1 MTAYVKRKPSSS
13 APKDKLPLSTASLLR
28 EAKADLEQAERDD
41 FAGRLAIGEC
51 ENALHMARQRYARR
65 RLEYAEAYKAYRLAR
80 AEAAAERHRERAAG
94 RRILRQKGRT
104 AR

>member
-1 MTAYVKRKPSSS
+1 MTVAAKRKPSAS
-13 APKDKLPLSTASLLR
+13 AKDKLPLSTANLLR

-65 RLEYAEAYKAYRLAR
+65 RLNYAEAYKAYRLAR
-80 AEAAAERHRERAAG
+80 AEAAAERHRERAAS